1 MGTAISGV
9 TKEIEVVD
17 DPIDW
22 PKYHS
27 EEITAS
33 NADLDQRGVQAF
45 ACNFLPSQRPLFV
58 PSDSEYLTLEINTA
72 LPSSISCQFGDKEPT
87 DLKWQPGDILIYP
100 NSESSRWTWE
110 NRHSTCV
117 FLLPYSRLRQVI
129 MGARDV
135 TYRHPVLV
143 PGISRHDTR
152 LRNLLLMIAHEMG
165 DLNSNGP
172 QYAASLVDATMIH
185 LAKNYLT
192 ENEAFF
198 EAQNLLS
205 SVQLEKIRSFV
216 SDNLDESI
224 GVADLAE
231 AAGVK
236 LSEFTRVFKATTGTT
251 PYQYVLNERIDWSA
265 ELLRTTDLSLAEIS
279 YIAGFSS
286 QSHFTRIFR
295 KQNDVTPQSY
305 RDSFK

>member
-1 MGTAISGV
+1 MGSANPPE
-9 TKEIEVVD
+9 TKEVEVVD

-27 EEITAS
+27 EIITAC
-33 NADLDQRGVQAF
+33 NADIDRRGVQAF
-45 ACNFLPSQRPLFV
+45 ACDFFPSQRPLLV

-72 LPSSISCQFGDKEPT
+72 LPSSISCQFGDKEPS

-110 NRHSTCV
+110 DRHSTCV
-117 FLLPYSRLRQVI
+117 FFLPYSRLRQVI
-129 MGARDV
+129 MEGRDV

-143 PGISRHDTR
+143 PGITRDDTR
-152 LRNLLLMIAHEMG
+152 LRNLLLMIAHEM
-165 DLNSNGP
+165 DDRRSNGP
-172 QYAASLVDATMIH
+172 HYAASLVDATMIH
-185 LAKNYLT
+185 LAKNYVT
-192 ENEAFF
+192 ENEAFL
-198 EAQNLLS
+198 ESQHLLS
-205 SVQLEKIRSFV
+205 TAQLEKIRSFV

-224 GVADLAE
+224 GVPDLAE

-236 LSEFTRVFKATTGTT
+236 LSEFPRVFRATTGTT
-251 PYQYVLNERIDWSA
+251 PYQYVLRERIDWSA

-295 KQNDVTPQSY
+295 KQNDVTPLAY
-305 RDSFK
+305 RESFK